1 MQKSELLVG
10 EDRAGFQFGAY
21 PKSVGQGIAP
31 SELKRPFGLI
41 ILSQEITWS
50 FIQRSVNSI
59 LATGRKLE
67 SNALSQQGSHH
78 SVKLRQDSPYL
89 VLCHEPW
96 G

>member
-41 ILSQEITWS
+41 ILSQEIT
-50 FIQRSVNSI
+50 
-59 LATGRKLE
+59 
-67 SNALSQQGSHH
+67 
-78 SVKLRQDSPYL
+78 
-89 VLCHEPW
+89 
-96 G
+96 